1 MLIARQPILNRDLTL
16 YGYELLFRPHL
27 LADSFHGASAI
38 HASASVM
45 QSAFEEGFDVLVGN
59 KKAFVNFDA
68 DVLQL
73 PLIEG
78 LDPNFLIIE
87 VLETTDATPAVMKR
101 LKDLS
106 DKGYTI
112 ALDDFDNK
120 IDTCPL
126 VPLATIIKFDLL
138 SQTIEDQLDEIMKAK
153 ALGKILLA
161 EKVETYQLFEQAK
174 SLGFQ
179 LFQGYF
185 FAKPQIMTRPVQEF
199 SQKANYISILE
210 ELQEDEPRYQKIAE
224 IMERDVA
231 LSYKL
236 MLVIQSRSDQETPYS
251 IKRALKV
258 MGLKEIE
265 RWIYV
270 MMIQEMSLDRT
281 PELTRLA
288 LLRAKFAERLVV
300 AKGEQHLK
308 YEAFMVGLF
317 SVVEALTDSSF
328 EEALA
333 TLAIPQRVKDA
344 LVSDKGLLG
353 EVWRLIRGYET
364 NHLSELMAELSRMGL
379 SEGKVNHAYI
389 EALNFTLSLQKTL
402 II

>member
-16 YGYELLFRPHL
+16 YGYELLFRPDHQ
-27 LADSFHGASAI
+27 ADSFHGASAI
-38 HASASVM
+38 HATASVM
-45 QSAFEEGFDVLVGN
+45 QSAFQEGFDVLVGN

-68 DVLQL
+68 DILQL
-73 PLIEG
+73 PLIEN
-78 LDPNFLIIE
+78 LDPHNLIIE
-87 VLETTDATPAVMKR
+87 VLETTDATPAVMAR
-101 LKDLS
+101 LKYLS

-112 ALDDFDNK
+112 ALDDFNDG
-120 IDTCPL
+120 IATCPL

-138 SQTIEDQLDEIMKAK
+138 TRSLDEQIDEIMKAK
-153 ALGKILLA
+153 ALGKVLLA
-161 EKVETYQLFEQAK
+161 EKVETYELFEKAK
-174 SLGFQ
+174 AMGFQ
-179 LFQGYF
+179 LFQGFF
-185 FAKPQIMTRPVQEF
+185 FAKPQIMPRTVQEF
-199 SQKANYISILE
+199 SQKANYISILS
-210 ELQEDEPRYQKIAE
+210 ELQNEEPKFQIIAE
-224 IMERDVA
+224 IIERDVA

-236 MLVIQSRSDQETPYS
+236 MLVIQSHSDQETVYS

-270 MMIQEMSLDRT
+270 MMIQEMSMDRS

-317 SVVEALTDSSF
+317 SVVEALTDSQY
-328 EEALA
+328 EIALA
-333 TLAIPQRVKDA
+333 TLAIPDRVKVA
-344 LVSDKGLLG
+344 LVSDSGLLG
-353 EVWRLIRGYET
+353 DTWRLIRGYET
-364 NHLSELMAELSRMGL
+364 NHLSELIPELSHMGL
-379 SEGKVNHAYI
+379 SENKVNHAYI

-402 II
+402 VI